1 VNASLDHV
9 DAVLRY
15 ATEDQTR
22 RAAEHLRGRII
33 ARSGSAEVAR
43 DQLVTVAGRYERTE
57 PNVAGEML
65 ADAVLPALRAGG
77 PGEAVRLARRAVQLS
92 DEFGSGAG
100 LSADVALGTALIFAG
115 DYAEGA
121 ARLDDAQ
128 EHAEQTNDWQQLAYL
143 GAGLGLAGRYANAR
157 RVLTKVIDEARATGA
172 MSILPYALTRLA
184 DTHIE
189 TGRWSAASVALHEA
203 LRLARETGQPS
214 DYGLAL
220 GVLAWLAGA
229 RGQAEECELHGRE
242 ALQIALRLG
251 AGSRLDRASTA
262 MGMLELGRGRPEDAI
277 AHLQAAC
284 RLQDE
289 LGWSDAGRTPHRRPD
304 LVEAYALAGRGGE
317 AREALDRF
325 RLDAEHGKRPS
336 ALAAVARCR
345 ALLAEEGD
353 LDDVFAVARAAGVR
367 AWGPFDQARTD
378 LLYGI
383 RLVDAGRTQDAM
395 PVLRGALTTFEDLA
409 AQSWAE
415 RARNGIL
422 AVGGALPAPRISL
435 AERLTPQELEVAL
448 AAADGA
454 SPVQIAELLLLGP
467 RTVQLQLASAAIRLG
482 LDSPA
487 GLAEVVR
494 EASADVT
501 AVV

>member
-1 VNASLDHV
+1 
-9 DAVLRY
+9 
-15 ATEDQTR
+15 
-22 RAAEHLRGRII
+22 
-33 ARSGSAEVAR
+33 
-43 DQLVTVAGRYERTE
+43 
-57 PNVAGEML
+57 
-65 ADAVLPALRAGG
+65 
-77 PGEAVRLARRAVQLS
+77 
-92 DEFGSGAG
+92 
-100 LSADVALGTALIFAG
+100 
-115 DYAEGA
+115 
-121 ARLDDAQ
+121 
-128 EHAEQTNDWQQLAYL
+128 
-143 GAGLGLAGRYANAR
+143 
-157 RVLTKVIDEARATGA
+157 
-172 MSILPYALTRLA
+172 
-184 DTHIE
+184 
-189 TGRWSAASVALHEA
+189 
-203 LRLARETGQPS
+203 
-214 DYGLAL
+214 
-220 GVLAWLAGA
+220 
-229 RGQAEECELHGRE
+229 
-242 ALQIALRLG
+242 
-251 AGSRLDRASTA
+251 
-262 MGMLELGRGRPEDAI
+262 
-277 AHLQAAC
+277 
-284 RLQDE
+284 
-289 LGWSDAGRTPHRRPD
+289 
-304 LVEAYALAGRGGE
+304 
-317 AREALDRF
+317 
-325 RLDAEHGKRPS
+325 
-336 ALAAVARCR
+336 
-345 ALLAEEGD
+345 
-353 LDDVFAVARAAGVR
+353 VFAVARAAGVR